1 MIFIIT
7 VIILYFVSLHLF
19 LFWVNREKLIAMIW
33 CSNLFIDD
41 VCICFLYFIYSIEI
55 HAKRAF
61 ILLFFV
67 VVCITEKRLS
77 S

>member
-19 LFWVNREKLIAMIW
+19 LFRVNREKLIAMIW
-33 CSNLFIDD
+33 CNNLYIDD

-61 ILLFFV
+61 ILLFLLLFASQ
-67 VVCITEKRLS
+67 KKD
-77 S
+77 